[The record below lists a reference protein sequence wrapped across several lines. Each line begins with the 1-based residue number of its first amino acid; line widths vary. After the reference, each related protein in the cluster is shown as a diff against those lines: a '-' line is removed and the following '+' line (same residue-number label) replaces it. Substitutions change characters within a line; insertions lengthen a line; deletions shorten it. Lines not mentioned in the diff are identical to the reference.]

1 MSMTTYMERVLNESM
16 ARIDLIGAKTITKEE
31 LDRCGIDGVGIG
43 ETDTKRISAVCS
55 SACVNLGTIDFSVA
69 AETGF
74 TKKNI
79 VPSHVIDV
87 TVFILR
93 DALKCG
99 SAVAAGINAF
109 ATIREEVMAEFG
121 SDAEFVLRVAVQNHA
136 NEAYHGYVDILAV
149 HNNVEKVS
157 IPRVEAIKHWVHTLR
172 IEVEK
177 ASSIVD
183 ILKQLR
189 REKFLLTVKCKKIG
203 SKKKAAAAQ
212 EEDVV
217 EVDY

>member
-1 MSMTTYMERVLNESM
+1 MERILRESM
-16 ARIDLIGAKTITKEE
+16 ARIDLTGAKTITKEE

-43 ETDTKRISAVCS
+43 EADTKRISAVCS
-55 SACVNLGTIDFSVA
+55 STCVNLGTIDFSA
-69 AETGF
+69 ATETGF

-87 TVFILR
+87 PVFILK
-93 DALKCG
+93 DAPKCG
-99 SAVAAGINAF
+99 SAVTAAINAF
-109 ATIREEVMAEFG
+109 ATIREEVKAEFG
-121 SDAEFVLRVAVQNHA
+121 PNAEFVMRVAVQNHA

-157 IPRVEAIKHWVHTLR
+157 VPRVEAIKHWVHTLR

-177 ASSIVD
+177 ASVIVD

-189 REKFLLTVKCKKIG
+189 REKFLLTVKCTKIG
-203 SKKKAAAAQ
+203 SKKNAAAAQ